1 MLTSKR
7 DYILRIIDEVGELLS
22 RVIFQRGQSRPQDAM
37 QSVVQACERLFGLE
51 ADKLFQFTPEQQFA
65 MLTEHEAPEIAGQ
78 KVRLYAALNAEAGKI
93 YATLGNLPQ
102 ARGLLIN
109 ALRFTLKA
117 QAAFPDENPPT
128 YTPRVPDLLDA
139 LKDAPLDAETA
150 ALVSAE
156 RPTPNS
162 ERPTPNA

>member
-1 MLTSKR
+1 
-7 DYILRIIDEVGELLS
+7 
-22 RVIFQRGQSRPQDAM
+22 M

-65 MLTEHEAPEIAGQ
+65 MLTAHEAPEIAGQ

-102 ARGLLIN
+102 ARSLLVN

-117 QAAFPDENPPT
+117 QAAFPDENPPV
-128 YTPRVPDLLDA
+128 YTPRVPELLDA
-139 LKDAPLDAETA
+139 LKAAPLDADTA
-150 ALVSAE
+150 ALVSAQHPTPNIE
-156 RPTPNS
+156 RPTPNG
-162 ERPTPNA
+162 